1 MSLHEV
7 ERALQ
12 PLSYDETRLLVFHLG
27 VEEHVLQ
34 DIDGDPLRGSRSIK
48 AIKAWLDRDL
58 KASWE
63 KLVSCLLPI
72 KNVLANQLAT
82 QHCPQLAVAVS
93 PSSGPEQP
101 ATVQSVHTP
110 ATPLA
115 SAAPSP
121 PATGPVSGSEQ
132 SPDPPAHTTSS
143 PPPIPPDQP
152 PLCSHQP
159 PTPTFWS
166 LEKVKATIQ
175 ELEVRF
181 LDLNTDVE
189 DEICEK
195 EEQDKKFLRKF
206 RKYLQLMPVSRRA
219 PHSKFFRECEREI
232 QLAEDVQGLIGILC
246 RYVNYRNYEPLRE
259 IVVMFCGS
267 LLQASMQDYC
277 VMLEMFEKATPVNT
291 YTNAI
296 SAGKRLKIAFSRMV
310 LRINKSEFECT
321 LYEIRKLKEEIAEA
335 ASLSSHSVYIEGEGV
350 HCVEVAISF
359 PSSVVGWILS
369 AMTPDFMTTHHIT
382 EVAVDDRKLTVVQAE
397 RHQLVGS
404 VVYRMSILCKMDRS
418 VPLYSFGHSIE
429 LSPFNVH
436 CKSLYGTVC
445 KKEFWKQICSVCIC
459 MSK

>member
-1 MSLHEV
+1 MSPQEV
-7 ERALQ
+7 ARALQ
-12 PLSYDETRLLVFHLG
+12 PLSYDETRQLVFHLG
-27 VEEHVLQ
+27 VEEHVIK
-34 DIDGDPLRGSRSIK
+34 DIDSSTYSGSRSIR
-48 AIKAWLDRDL
+48 AIQTWLNKDTE
-58 KASWE
+58 ASWG
-63 KLVSCLLPI
+63 KLVSAL
-72 KNVLANQLAT
+72 NMVGRDVLASKLAT

-101 ATVQSVHTP
+101 ATVQSVNTP
-110 ATPLA
+110 ATPLTP
-115 SAAPSP
+115 AAPSP

-132 SPDPPAHTTSS
+132 SPDPPAHTTYS

-152 PLCSHQP
+152 PLSSHQP

-206 RKYLQLMPVSRRA
+206 RKHIQLMPVSRKA
-219 PHSKFFRECEREI
+219 PHAKFFRECEREFLVARDAEEI
-232 QLAEDVQGLIGILC
+232 LAILC

-259 IVVMFCGS
+259 IVVRFCGS

-296 SAGKRLKIAFSRMV
+296 SAGKSLKFAFSRMV

-335 ASLSSHSVYIEGEGV
+335 ASLSSHSVYIESEGV

-369 AMTPDFMTTHHIT
+369 AMTTDFMTTHHIT

-404 VVYRMSILCKMDRS
+404 VVYWMSLLCKMD
-418 VPLYSFGHSIE
+418 
-429 LSPFNVH
+429 
-436 CKSLYGTVC
+436 
-445 KKEFWKQICSVCIC
+445 CSVLL
-459 MSK
+459 

>member
-12 PLSYDETRLLVFHLG
+12 TLSYDETRLLVFHLR

-72 KNVLANQLAT
+72 KNVLANQLAA
-82 QHCPQLAVAVS
+82 QHCPQLAAAVS

-101 ATVQSVHTP
+101 ATVQSVNTP

-115 SAAPSP
+115 PAAPSP
-121 PATGPVSGSEQ
+121 PATGPVPGSEQ

-143 PPPIPPDQP
+143 PAPIPPDQP
-152 PLCSHQP
+152 PLPSHQP

-166 LEKVKATIQ
+166 LERVKATIQ
-175 ELEVRF
+175 ELEARF

-206 RKYLQLMPVSRRA
+206 RKHIQLMPVSRKA
-219 PHSKFFRECEREI
+219 SHVKFFRDHEDDI
-232 QLAEDVQGLIGILC
+232 LAARDTVKILAILC
-246 RYVNYRNYEPLRE
+246 RYVDYRNYEPVRE
-259 IVVMFCGS
+259 IVVKFCGS

-277 VMLEMFEKATPVNT
+277 VKLEVFEKATPVNT

-296 SAGKRLKIAFSRMV
+296 SAKESEKIAFSRMV

-335 ASLSSHSVYIEGEGV
+335 ASLSSHSVYIESEGV

-404 VVYRMSILCKMDRS
+404 VVYRMSLLCKMD
-418 VPLYSFGHSIE
+418 
-429 LSPFNVH
+429 
-436 CKSLYGTVC
+436 
-445 KKEFWKQICSVCIC
+445 CSVLL
-459 MSK
+459 

>member
-34 DIDGDPLRGSRSIK
+34 DIDGDPLRANRSIK

-82 QHCPQLAVAVS
+82 QHCPQLAAAVS

-101 ATVQSVHTP
+101 ATVQSVNTP
-110 ATPLA
+110 ATALVL
-115 SAAPSP
+115 AAPSP

-143 PPPIPPDQP
+143 PPPIPPAQP
-152 PLCSHQP
+152 PLSSHQP

-166 LEKVKATIQ
+166 LEKVRATIQ

-189 DEICEK
+189 EEICEK

-206 RKYLQLMPVSRRA
+206 RKHIQLMPVSRKA
-219 PHSKFFRECEREI
+219 PHAKFFRECEREFLVAKDAEEI
-232 QLAEDVQGLIGILC
+232 LAILC

-259 IVVMFCGS
+259 IVVRFCGS

-277 VMLEMFEKATPVNT
+277 VILEMFEKATPVNT

-296 SAGKRLKIAFSRMV
+296 SAGKSLKIAFSRMV

-335 ASLSSHSVYIEGEGV
+335 ASLSSHSVYIESEGV

-404 VVYRMSILCKMDRS
+404 VVY
-418 VPLYSFGHSIE
+418 
-429 LSPFNVH
+429 
-436 CKSLYGTVC
+436 
-445 KKEFWKQICSVCIC
+445 
-459 MSK
+459 

>member
-72 KNVLANQLAT
+72 KNVLASQLAT

-101 ATVQSVHTP
+101 ATVQSVNTP
-110 ATPLA
+110 ATPLGP
-115 SAAPSP
+115 AAPSP
-121 PATGPVSGSEQ
+121 PATGPASGSEQ

-152 PLCSHQP
+152 PLSSHQP

-175 ELEVRF
+175 ELEDQF
-181 LDLNTDVE
+181 SDLMSDTE
-189 DEICEK
+189 DEIGERESK
-195 EEQDKKFLRKF
+195 DQKFLKRF
-206 RKYLQLMPVSRRA
+206 RHRILTMSVSRKA
-219 PHSKFFRECEREI
+219 THVKFFRENEDDI
-232 QLAEDVQGLIGILC
+232 LAARNTVKILAILS
-246 RYVNYRNYEPLRE
+246 RHVDYRNYEPLHE
-259 IVVMFCGS
+259 IVVKFCGS

-277 VMLEMFEKATPVNT
+277 VMLEVFEKATPVNT

-310 LRINKSEFECT
+310 LRINKSGFECT

-335 ASLSSHSVYIEGEGV
+335 ASLSSHSVYIESEGV

-382 EVAVDDRKLTVVQAE
+382 EVAVDDRTLTVVQAE

-404 VVYRMSILCKMDRS
+404 VVYRMYLLCKIDSS
-418 VPLYSFGHSIE
+418 VL
-429 LSPFNVH
+429 L
-436 CKSLYGTVC
+436 
-445 KKEFWKQICSVCIC
+445 
-459 MSK
+459 

>member
-1 MSLHEV
+1 MSPHEV
-7 ERALQ
+7 ARALQ
-12 PLSYDETRLLVFHLG
+12 TLSYDETRQLVFHLG
-27 VEEHVLQ
+27 VEEHVIK
-34 DIDGDPLRGSRSIK
+34 DIDNSTYSGSRSIR
-48 AIKAWLDRDL
+48 AIQTWLNKDTE
-58 KASWE
+58 ASWG
-63 KLVSCLLPI
+63 KLVSAL
-72 KNVLANQLAT
+72 NMVGRDVLASKLAT
-82 QHCPQLAVAVS
+82 QHFPQLAVAVS

-101 ATVQSVHTP
+101 ATVQSVNTP

-115 SAAPSP
+115 PAAPSP

-152 PLCSHQP
+152 PLPSHQP

-175 ELEVRF
+175 ELEVSF

-206 RKYLQLMPVSRRA
+206 RKYLQLMPVSRKA

-277 VMLEMFEKATPVNT
+277 VMLEVFEKATPVNT

-296 SAGKRLKIAFSRMV
+296 SAGKSLKIAFSRMV

-335 ASLSSHSVYIEGEGV
+335 ASLSSHSVYIESEGV

-404 VVYRMSILCKMDRS
+404 VVYRMSLLCKIDSS
-418 VPLYSFGHSIE
+418 VL
-429 LSPFNVH
+429 L
-436 CKSLYGTVC
+436 
-445 KKEFWKQICSVCIC
+445 
-459 MSK
+459 

>member
-1 MSLHEV
+1 MSSSSRISLHEV

-93 PSSGPEQP
+93 PSSGPEQL
-101 ATVQSVHTP
+101 ATVQSVNTP

-115 SAAPSP
+115 PAAPSP
-121 PATGPVSGSEQ
+121 PATGPVPGSEQ

-152 PLCSHQP
+152 PLSSHQP

-206 RKYLQLMPVSRRA
+206 RKYLQLMPVSRKA
-219 PHSKFFRECEREI
+219 PHAKFFRECEREI

-335 ASLSSHSVYIEGEGV
+335 ASLSSHSVYIESEGV

-404 VVYRMSILCKMDRS
+404 VVY
-418 VPLYSFGHSIE
+418 
-429 LSPFNVH
+429 
-436 CKSLYGTVC
+436 
-445 KKEFWKQICSVCIC
+445 
-459 MSK
+459 

>member
-63 KLVSCLLPI
+63 KLVSGLLPI
-72 KNVLANQLAT
+72 KNVLASQLAT

-101 ATVQSVHTP
+101 ATVQSVNTP

-115 SAAPSP
+115 PAAPSP
-121 PATGPVSGSEQ
+121 PATGPLPGSEQ
-132 SPDPPAHTTSS
+132 SPDPPTHTTSS

-152 PLCSHQP
+152 PLSSHQP

-175 ELEVRF
+175 ELEDQF
-181 LDLNTDVE
+181 SDLMSDTE
-189 DEICEK
+189 DEIGEREIK
-195 EEQDKKFLRKF
+195 DQKFLKRF
-206 RKYLQLMPVSRRA
+206 RHRILTMSVSRKA
-219 PHSKFFRECEREI
+219 THVKFFRENEDDI
-232 QLAEDVQGLIGILC
+232 LAARNTVKILAILS
-246 RYVNYRNYEPLRE
+246 RHVDYRNYEPLHE
-259 IVVMFCGS
+259 IVVKFCGS

-296 SAGKRLKIAFSRMV
+296 SAGKSLKIAFSRMV
-310 LRINKSEFECT
+310 LKINKSEFECT

-335 ASLSSHSVYIEGEGV
+335 ASLSSHSVYIESEGV

-404 VVYRMSILCKMDRS
+404 VVYRMSLLCKIDSS
-418 VPLYSFGHSIE
+418 VL
-429 LSPFNVH
+429 L
-436 CKSLYGTVC
+436 
-445 KKEFWKQICSVCIC
+445 
-459 MSK
+459 

>member
-1 MSLHEV
+1 MAMSSSSRMSPHEV
-7 ERALQ
+7 VRALQ
-12 PLSYDETRLLVFHLG
+12 PLSYDETRQLVFHLG

-34 DIDGDPLRGSRSIK
+34 DIDGYPLRRSRSIR
-48 AIKAWLDRDL
+48 AIQVWQNKDTE
-58 KASWE
+58 ASWG
-63 KLVSCLLPI
+63 KLVSAL
-72 KNVLANQLAT
+72 NMVGRDVLASELAK
-82 QHCPQLAVAVS
+82 QHCPQLAAAVS

-101 ATVQSVHTP
+101 ATVQSVNTP

-115 SAAPSP
+115 PAAPSP
-121 PATGPVSGSEQ
+121 PATGPVPGSEQ
-132 SPDPPAHTTSS
+132 SPDPPTHTTSS

-152 PLCSHQP
+152 PLSSHQP

-175 ELEVRF
+175 ELEARF

-189 DEICEK
+189 EEICEK
-195 EEQDKKFLRKF
+195 EAQDKKFLRKF

-259 IVVMFCGS
+259 IVFMFCGS

-296 SAGKRLKIAFSRMV
+296 SARKMLKIAFSRMV
-310 LRINKSEFECT
+310 LKINKSEFECT

-335 ASLSSHSVYIEGEGV
+335 ASLSSHSVYTESEGV

-397 RHQLVGS
+397 RYQLVGS
-404 VVYRMSILCKMDRS
+404 VVY
-418 VPLYSFGHSIE
+418 
-429 LSPFNVH
+429 
-436 CKSLYGTVC
+436 
-445 KKEFWKQICSVCIC
+445 
-459 MSK
+459 

>member
-34 DIDGDPLRGSRSIK
+34 DIDGDPLRGNRSIK

-63 KLVSCLLPI
+63 KLVSGLLPI

-93 PSSGPEQP
+93 GPEQP
-101 ATVQSVHTP
+101 ATVQSVNTP

-115 SAAPSP
+115 PAAPSP
-121 PATGPVSGSEQ
+121 PATGPVPGSEQ

-152 PLCSHQP
+152 PLSSHQP
-159 PTPTFWS
+159 PTPTLWS

-175 ELEVRF
+175 ELEVSF
-181 LDLNTDVE
+181 LDLNTEVE
-189 DEICEK
+189 EEICEK

-277 VMLEMFEKATPVNT
+277 VMLEVFEKATPVNT

-296 SAGKRLKIAFSRMV
+296 SAGKRLKIAFSQMV

-335 ASLSSHSVYIEGEGV
+335 ASLSSHSVYIESEGV

-359 PSSVVGWILS
+359 PSSVVGWILA

-404 VVYRMSILCKMDRS
+404 VVY
-418 VPLYSFGHSIE
+418 
-429 LSPFNVH
+429 
-436 CKSLYGTVC
+436 
-445 KKEFWKQICSVCIC
+445 
-459 MSK
+459 